1 MKATHTAPVTT
12 RRPQLLTDFLDAN
25 SSDPATRCVL
35 ATTLVLTLW
44 QMGGRVLTPQ
54 IPSTLLINAGGA
66 VNDPLD
72 AFIDQ
77 YGLGL
82 GHKVMSE
89 TGTGLY
95 VGGTPGN
102 APVAMLNCIQ
112 TREKLGA
119 VTANNQD
126 HIGSLER
133 RFQDAQATRFGL
145 AGSGPYSRMW
155 DDQMRWIT
163 NGSGHI
169 LLRFDQRADPEAF
182 RRDLLGHPHKLLH
195 PLGVSQS
202 LRLAKK
208 SIAVSGSLTPSEWD
222 DTLVCGVMNLGLPT
236 FFLPHVIKEPLLVS
250 NPLDFALL
258 TDSFPSSPAHR
269 GNPVTAPIHLPIND
283 YCQRYERLLRQRLH
297 QLPGGYE
304 LSVLRVVH
312 ELEEVCERIARHSA
326 TPESSGEEIVATF
339 MELHALAFRG
349 IVISVASLAYH
360 CLGFDPGCPRA
371 KALSLL
377 RLLRDKGPLSRRE
390 LQRHTQSLT
399 AAQRD
404 EVLSRLA
411 SEGLVEMNAREVTA
425 VSLAGFIQALHA
437 RQEFL

>member
-1 MKATHTAPVTT
+1 
-12 RRPQLLTDFLDAN
+12 
-25 SSDPATRCVL
+25 
-35 ATTLVLTLW
+35 
-44 QMGGRVLTPQ
+44 
-54 IPSTLLINAGGA
+54 

-112 TREKLGA
+112 AREKLGA

-126 HIGSLER
+126 QIGSLER

-155 DDQMRWIT
+155 DDQMGWIT
-163 NGSGHI
+163 NASGHI
-169 LLRFDQRADPEAF
+169 LLRF
-182 RRDLLGHPHKLLH
+182 
-195 PLGVSQS
+195 
-202 LRLAKK
+202 
-208 SIAVSGSLTPSEWD
+208 
-222 DTLVCGVMNLGLPT
+222 
-236 FFLPHVIKEPLLVS
+236 
-250 NPLDFALL
+250 ALL
-258 TDSFPSSPAHR
+258 TDSFSSSPVHR
-269 GNPVTAPIHLPIND
+269 GNPVTAPIHLPNND

-326 TPESSGEEIVATF
+326 TPGSSGEEIVAIF

-349 IVISVASLAYH
+349 IVTSVASLAYH

-377 RLLRDKGPLSRRE
+377 GHLRDKGPLSRRE

-411 SEGLVEMNAREVTA
+411 AEGLVEVNQREVTA
-425 VSLAGFIQALHA
+425 VSLAGFIEALYA
-437 RQEFL
+437 RPQFS